1 MKASFCTYV
10 LGNTQEEMAHAIPRL
25 ASMGYDGLE
34 FWEQYLSTADLGWLK
49 ETMDEHGMRIVQIC
63 PYFDFTGGHGAYE
76 KSIEDAR
83 RYVEYARTLDA
94 PYIRTYTGSVGSDDA
109 TPEQWESCI
118 RGLREICRLGEP
130 HGIVFP
136 LETHQVIH
144 NGPNL
149 TDRSAATLRLLEEVG
164 MPNLKVNL
172 QTPLLGEPV
181 GYTAEQLGDQVVHLH
196 AHNWIGSWRNLT
208 FLDSGDED
216 FAGFM
221 WTLKL
226 KGFDGYI
233 SIEHGNHHPS
243 PI

>member
-10 LGNTQEEMAHAIPRL
+10 LGNTQEEMTHAIPRL

-49 ETMDEHGMRIVQIC
+49 ETMDEH
-63 PYFDFTGGHGAYE
+63 
-76 KSIEDAR
+76 
-83 RYVEYARTLDA
+83 A

-149 TDRSAATLRLLEEVG
+149 TDRSATTLRLLDEVG

-172 QTPLLGEPV
+172 QTPLLDEPV
-181 GYTAEQLGDQVVHLH
+181 KYPAEQLGDQIVHLH
-196 AHNWIGSWRNLT
+196 AHNWTGSWRNLT

-221 WTLKL
+221 WALKR
-226 KGFDGYI
+226 KGLDGYI
-233 SIEHGNHHPS
+233 SIEHGNHHPPYEVAKHEAKYLKRLIS
-243 PI
+243 GEFWPKAQ